1 MCRARALQSAQ
12 GQAQQSRSVL
22 QVSDLSAVPFSSREL
37 MLVKVK
43 CNAAQRFELTNLAE
57 IFHGNVCDV
66 SLTTMTLEIQGKED
80 KMQAVQTLLAPYG
93 KPCKAMPIALEVMPL
108 FQGFIGIK

>member
-1 MCRARALQSAQ
+1 ML
-12 GQAQQSRSVL
+12 L
-22 QVSDLSAVPFSSREL
+22 QVSDLSGLPFSSREL

-43 CNAAQRFELTNLAE
+43 CDASKRLQLTNLAE

-93 KPCKAMPIALEVMPL
+93 K
-108 FQGFIGIK
+108 